1 MLLQLLYF
9 CAYCTYLRPSFYSLY
24 VLFAGESRG
33 FGYIE
38 FATLEDAT
46 RALKELQG
54 VELQGRDIRLDVPR
68 DKASQQRQGRYSQEE
83 SGGGTPRP
91 TTTTS
96 SSSSSSSVAQA
107 SVFIGNLSFEVDE
120 QTLQEMLTDVVGEK
134 SFQKVHLARD
144 RETGRPRGFAH
155 VTFPDVAAAKRAIQ
169 ELDGLEMID
178 RPLRVD
184 MAVGLKRRT

>member
-1 MLLQLLYF
+1 MFVVNFVRILIIIF
-9 CAYCTYLRPSFYSLY
+9 F
-24 VLFAGESRG
+24 FAGESRG

-38 FATLEDAT
+38 FSTMEDTT

-54 VELQGRDIRLDVPR
+54 LELQGRDIRLDVPR
-68 DKASQQRQGRYSQEE
+68 DKASLQRQVKGQGQGQMHSPEKSGASRPASTSQ
-83 SGGGTPRP
+83 
-91 TTTTS
+91 
-96 SSSSSSSVAQA
+96 QA

-120 QTLQEMLTDVVGEK
+120 QTLQEMLTDVVGENT
-134 SFQKVHLARD
+134 FQRVHLARD

-155 VTFPDVAAAKRAIQ
+155 VTFPDVEAAKRAIQ

-184 MAVGLKRRT
+184 MAAGLKSRASL